1 MNFRVKWTCV
11 TFLITEQEGTCFTTW
26 RSWILYL
33 STLNVTISITKKKK
47 NNVQFP
53 LYTAVKS
60 MDINKGQ
67 PETPTS
73 YRWCGNWSMIRK
85 PLNCSHF
92 HAITEIH
99 YIILNTSEHTL
110 INSTY
115 TFILLCILFCTLLLH
130 APLLH
135 LASSVSYWLLV
146 LLKASIFLVDA
157 QSFYNIAIKT
167 IIF

>member
-1 MNFRVKWTCV
+1 MCDFSHHGTGRYMFHNMKKLNSVSQH
-11 TFLITEQEGTCFTTW
+11 TECYYFNNQ
-26 RSWILYL
+26 
-33 STLNVTISITKKKK
+33 KKKK

>member
-1 MNFRVKWTCV
+1 MCDFSHHRTGRYMFHNMKKLNSVSQH
-11 TFLITEQEGTCFTTW
+11 TECYYF
-26 RSWILYL
+26 
-33 STLNVTISITKKKK
+33 NNKKKKK

-73 YRWCGNWSMIRK
+73 YRWCGNWSVIRK

-110 INSTY
+110 INSIY